1 MRFASLL
8 LASAFLLA
16 PLSPAL
22 AGRDDRAI
30 DIADAGLSDLQA
42 RVSQSYDTERN
53 RRARAAAKRDRRTH
67 AARARSRQPTSPWG
81 PFAYPPGLF

>member
-1 MRFASLL
+1 MRFAGLL

-16 PLSPAL
+16 PLGPVL

-30 DIADAGLSDLQA
+30 DVADAGVSDLQA
-42 RVSQSYDTERN
+42 RVSQSYDTQRE
-53 RRARAAAKRDRRTH
+53 RRARVAIKRDRRVH
-67 AARARSRQPTSPWG
+67 AVRERSRHRASPWG